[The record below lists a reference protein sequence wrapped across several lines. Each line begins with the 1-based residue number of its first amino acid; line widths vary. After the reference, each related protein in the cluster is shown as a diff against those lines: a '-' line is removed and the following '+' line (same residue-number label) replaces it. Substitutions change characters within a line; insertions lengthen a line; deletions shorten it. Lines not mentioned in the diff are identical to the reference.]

1 MELTGDDWRTLAAV
15 AAVAAF
21 LLKFVVLPAWRGAA
35 RRVEATKAYVQ
46 KVSAAV
52 ERVDAIHKQVY
63 PNGGHSLS
71 DQMAATL
78 RMTEGVKTTVGEL
91 AAQIALAQA
100 YHRALAEDAYAGL
113 MECDG
118 EGRFLRANAQWYRWT
133 GLEERQAAGGGW
145 LNAVHEEDRE
155 RIREEYWGAVENA
168 DQFLGRFRFRH
179 AGGGQ
184 LTAVRG
190 EAYPVQAATGVVA
203 WLMVVRQLDVWREE
217 RPSDGP
223 ASVSRTAD

>member
-1 MELTGDDWRTLAAV
+1 VEWTGDTWRTLAAV

-21 LLKFVVLPAWRGAA
+21 VLKFVVLPAAKGVG
-35 RRVEATKAYVQ
+35 RRYAATKDYVRN
-46 KVSAAV
+46 VAAAV

-71 DQMAATL
+71 DQMTANL
-78 RMTEGVKTTVGEL
+78 RMTQGVKVTVGEL

-113 MECDG
+113 MECDA

-155 RIREEYWGAVENA
+155 RIREDYWGAVEHA

-179 AGGGQ
+179 ALTGQ
-184 LTAVRG
+184 LAAVRA
-190 EAYPVQAATGVVA
+190 EAYPVLVAGEAPGVAA

-217 RPSDGP
+217 RPSGDS
-223 ASVSRTAD
+223 ARVS